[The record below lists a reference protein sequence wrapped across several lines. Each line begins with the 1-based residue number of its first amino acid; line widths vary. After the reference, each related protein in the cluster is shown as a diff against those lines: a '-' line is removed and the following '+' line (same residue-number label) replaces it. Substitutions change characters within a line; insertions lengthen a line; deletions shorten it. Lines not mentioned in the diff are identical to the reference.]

1 MKLLRKFLIALMT
14 SLLVFS
20 AGAAIADEPQQPG
33 VYIVPGSKINLVS
46 SESRFPIQVR
56 NDYDT
61 EVRVLVWVHPT
72 VLWLT
77 TPEAVEIT
85 VPANT
90 TVNAKVPVTALS
102 NGKAVVEV
110 RLTSFSGVPLGG
122 TVYKYFSVQPGV
134 EPFIL
139 GGFIITVGVLGWVG
153 TRRMLKRSRGEKL

>member
-1 MKLLRKFLIALMT
+1 
-14 SLLVFS
+14 
-20 AGAAIADEPQQPG
+20 
-33 VYIVPGSKINLVS
+33 
-46 SESRFPIQVR
+46 
-56 NDYDT
+56 
-61 EVRVLVWVHPT
+61 
-72 VLWLT
+72 
-77 TPEAVEIT
+77 
-85 VPANT
+85 
-90 TVNAKVPVTALS
+90 VNAKVPVTALS